1 MKPTHIFYKELI
13 ADKENIFTAN
23 ISQNNEVEIVKF
35 SKFLEYDITRISIKP
50 DIGDSSLV
58 KVIDESKLKFLSERK
73 QELVKNKREPDLNLT
88 ISHSETKDLIIPLKK
103 IRNRLSPYET
113 YFFQHNNQK
122 K

>member
-23 ISQNNEVEIVKF
+23 ISQNNEVENVKF
-35 SKFLEYDITRISIKP
+35 SKFHEYDITRISIKP

-58 KVIDESKLKFLSERK
+58 IDESKLKFLSEK
-73 QELVKNKREPDLNLT
+73 IQELVKNKREPDLNLT

-103 IRNRLSPYET
+103 
-113 YFFQHNNQK
+113 HQK
-122 K
+122 QIIPL